1 MDYTITEDGLYA
13 YKIKKVDNVHNR
25 PDCLNV
31 DFRIWEV
38 CGVWED
44 QEGDV
49 WFLDSESSCL
59 HEKSPVYCHGT
70 VKWDGCV
77 NFDFDQ
83 RANCMLHFCS
93 MTGPNSFDSFRNVF
107 ATVYAACAVALGDKW
122 IGDD

>member
-1 MDYTITEDGLYA
+1 MDYTITEDENYA
-13 YKIKKVDNVHNR
+13 YKIKKYRDSN
-25 PDCLNV
+25 PDCLFI

-38 CGVWED
+38 CGVVED
-44 QEGDV
+44 LKGDV
-49 WFLDSESSCL
+49 LALDEQAAHLC
-59 HEKSPVYCHGT
+59 EESPVYCHGT

-83 RANCMLHFCS
+83 RANHMLHFCS

-107 ATVYAACAVALGDKW
+107 AIVYADCAVALGDKW